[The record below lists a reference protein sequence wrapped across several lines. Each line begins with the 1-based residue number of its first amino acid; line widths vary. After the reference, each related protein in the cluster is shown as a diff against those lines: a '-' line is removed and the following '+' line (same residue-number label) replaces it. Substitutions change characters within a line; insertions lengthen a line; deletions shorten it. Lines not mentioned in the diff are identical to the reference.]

1 MPIAYAAAFLL
12 LGIVTRDWYGVSWDE
27 PLHRQW
33 GEIAW
38 AYLVTGNE
46 QILERIEGGGQFYGP
61 LYYMLNYGMSQVAR
75 NVPGVHTAAANHLLT
90 LVTASAGV
98 LCTGLLVHK
107 LFGRTAA
114 VAALTLLCLLPPF
127 VAHAQYNPKD
137 IPLATLVVACLLF
150 AAPAYRE
157 MRKRDA
163 LLAGVFFGLA
173 VAMKPSALVLV
184 PIIGG
189 AVAADALV
197 RRPLDVAALMRLVA
211 IAAAGAAAGLVV
223 GWPTLLRRPDML
235 LGSIRYFA
243 SGQFWDG
250 EVLYFGTLTTAT
262 ELPWHYAPVM
272 LAMSIPVVSLA
283 LTGVGAALAAR
294 RALTRHAVFEHTL
307 LLLWV
312 ALPLAM
318 FMKPGLARYDGMRQL
333 FFVVPAVAI
342 LGGIGWAAFWQLGDR
357 SRGARRLVVTSAAA
371 AVAWLVAENAR
382 VFPYGGS
389 YVSEPARVAFGP
401 HIERRFEV
409 EYWGVTYREGM
420 RWLQQ
425 HADRSSVVCAPVAS
439 QILPWQQVLF
449 WQPETARDDLTY
461 ECGSGARYVML
472 MTRFA
477 EWPSEYRPLLATRPA
492 FTVSRLGSDLLYVYD
507 TR

>member
-1 MPIAYAAAFLL
+1 MPVAFAAAFLL

-38 AYLVTGNE
+38 AYLVTGNA
-46 QILERIEGGGQFYGP
+46 QLLERMEGGGQFYGP
-61 LYYMLNYGMSQVAR
+61 LYYMVNYGISQLAR
-75 NVPGVHTAAANHLLT
+75 EVFGMHVAAANHLLA
-90 LVTASAGV
+90 LITASAGV
-98 LCTGLLVHK
+98 LCTGLLAHK

-127 VAHAQYNPKD
+127 VAHAHYNPKD

-157 MRKRDA
+157 MAKREA

-189 AVAADALV
+189 AVAADALM
-197 RRPLDVAALMRLVA
+197 RRTLDGTALMKLVA
-211 IAAAGAAAGLVV
+211 IAGAGAAGGLAI
-223 GWPTLLRRPDML
+223 GWPTLLRRPDLL

-250 EVLYFGTLTTAT
+250 EVLYFGALTPAT
-262 ELPWHYAPVM
+262 DLPWHYAPVM
-272 LAMSIPVVSLA
+272 LAMSVPVVSLA
-283 LTGVGAALAAR
+283 LASVGAALAAR
-294 RALTRHAVFEHTL
+294 RALARHAVFEHTL
-307 LLLWV
+307 PLLWV
-312 ALPLAM
+312 ALPLAL

-333 FFVVPAVAI
+333 FFVVPALAI
-342 LGGIGWAAFWQLGDR
+342 LGGIGWAAFWRLGDR
-357 SRGARRLVVTSAAA
+357 SRGARRLVVTASAAL
-371 AVAWLVAENAR
+371 VAWLVAENAR
-382 VFPYGGS
+382 AFPYGGS
-389 YVSEPARVAFGP
+389 YVNEPVRAALGP

-420 RWLQQ
+420 RWLQR
-425 HADRSSVVCAPVAS
+425 HADPNSVVCAPVAS

-461 ECGSGARYVML
+461 ECRPDARYVML

-477 EWPSEYRPLLATRPA
+477 EWPSEYRRLLATSPA
-492 FTVSRLGSDLLYVYD
+492 FTISRFGSDLLYVYE